1 VIQPTMPRGVAL
13 NILKR
18 RRDGIAVG
26 LDLIEKATDVVR
38 CGYDRRKKTL
48 PALKPSEREH
58 ANAVLLFNLGRAI
71 GGKA

>member
-1 VIQPTMPRGVAL
+1 MIQPTMPRGVAL

-26 LDLIEKATDVVR
+26 LELIEKATDAVR
-38 CGYDRRKKTL
+38 CGYDRRCQTL
-48 PALKPSEREH
+48 PALKPAERER

-71 GGKA
+71 GRAA

>member
-1 VIQPTMPRGVAL
+1 MIQPTMPRGVAL

-26 LDLIEKATDVVR
+26 LELVEKAMDAVR

-48 PALKPSEREH
+48 PALKRSEREH
-58 ANAVLLFNLGRAI
+58 ANAVLLFNLGRAL
-71 GGKA
+71 GRAA

>member
-1 VIQPTMPRGVAL
+1 MIRPVMTRGTAL

-26 LDLIEKATDVVR
+26 LELVERATATVR

-48 PALKPSEREH
+48 PALKPSERER

-71 GGKA
+71 GRCA